1 MQNQESEDRMPIP
14 NRVLAGRRPRQFLLP
29 LLAVML
35 LLAMAAPAQ
44 AKRKKEPKLTP
55 AQQYVTD
62 LQTPRLQVQPT
73 PGSLFTPQARFAD
86 LGRDLRASQVGDIVT
101 IVVSDRASAVA
112 RAATSSKRTSNASAK
127 ITGLAGP
134 RLAPGLNPLA
144 ALGGESAL
152 DGEGSTTRSNT
163 LTATVTARVVDV
175 MPNGYLVLEGIKD
188 VQANSERQRITV
200 RGIARW
206 NDITPQNT
214 IRSDRVGQVEILI
227 NGKGVVGDAV
237 RRPNFLYRLILGL
250 LPF

>member
-1 MQNQESEDRMPIP
+1 MPTRTR
-14 NRVLAGRRPRQFLLP
+14 NRRSIA
-29 LLAVML
+29 LLALIAL
-35 LLAMAAPAQ
+35 LGTPQQ
-44 AKRKKEPKLTP
+44 AEGARKKEPKQTP
-55 AQQYVTD
+55 AQQYVSD
-62 LQTPRLQVQPT
+62 FRTPRPQAEPT
-73 PGSLFTPQARFAD
+73 PGSLFSPEARFAD
-86 LGRDLRASQVGDIVT
+86 LGRDLRASQVGDILT

-112 RAATSSKRTSNASAK
+112 RAGTSSKRTSNAKASV
-127 ITGLAGP
+127 TGLAGP

-144 ALGGESAL
+144 ALGGETSL

-163 LTATVTARVVDV
+163 LTATLTARVVDV

-214 IRSDRVGQVEILI
+214 IRSDRVGQVEIFI
-227 NGKGVVGDAV
+227 DGKGVVGDAV